1 MKRNNQMLR
10 IALIIVVSILIIYLV
25 KKYFQSTIGS
35 VLEIVVALIGVGLV
49 ILQLSKEHQ
58 ITKAQFIYNLN
69 DSFSNNENIAYIYNK
84 LKACRDCELY
94 FTPDEGRKMGD
105 YLMFFEIMEYLICE
119 DIITLSMAD
128 AIFANKFFLFMHHDD
143 TWKYQNQYDGIN
155 KPILLL
161 YEQWYNYRL
170 KHKMDVLYPRFN
182 ISTNKEYFET
192 IIKKGEI
199 VGIKYKK
206 NKEKKYPNQENP
218 QASNNS

>member
-1 MKRNNQMLR
+1 MKRNNQTLR
-10 IALIIVVSILIIYLV
+10 IILIIIVSILIIYLV
-25 KKYFQSTIGS
+25 KRYFQSTIGN
-35 VLEIVVALIGVGLV
+35 VIEIVVALIGVGLV

-69 DSFSNNENIAYIYNK
+69 DSFSDNANIAYIYNK
-84 LKACRDCELY
+84 LKACRESELY

-105 YLMFFEIMEYLICE
+105 YLMFFEIMEYLIQE

-128 AIFANKFFLFMHHDD
+128 AIFSNKFFLFMHHDD

-170 KHKMDVLYPRFN
+170 KHNMDILYPNFN
-182 ISTNKEYFET
+182 ISTNTDYFET
-192 IIKKGEI
+192 IVKKGK
-199 VGIKYKK
+199 VVKIKYRMH
-206 NKEKKYPNQENP
+206 KEKKYPCQINHQTL
-218 QASNNS
+218 NN